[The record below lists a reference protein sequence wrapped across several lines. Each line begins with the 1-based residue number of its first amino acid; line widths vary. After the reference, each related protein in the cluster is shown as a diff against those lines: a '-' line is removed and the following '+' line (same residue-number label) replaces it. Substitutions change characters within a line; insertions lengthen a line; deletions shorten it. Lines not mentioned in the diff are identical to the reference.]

1 MDVKE
6 TATAHSPVPVT
17 ESNPTYISR
26 NGLIPATE
34 SGPLLHSSQKVTLRP
49 AKKPQVSSNSPKLN
63 LSSSP
68 QKLLTSTPQI
78 SPLERLH
85 SSSLLS
91 SASPVTNVDKVSKI
105 ISCLADTL
113 YNKDI

>member
-1 MDVKE
+1 MDANE
-6 TATAHSPVPVT
+6 TATAHSSVPIT
-17 ESNPTYISR
+17 ESNPTYVSR

-34 SGPLLHSSQKVTLRP
+34 SGPLLHYSQKVTLRP
-49 AKKPQVSSNSPKLN
+49 VKKPQVSSNSPKLN

-85 SSSLLS
+85 SSSLPS
-91 SASPVTNVDKVSKI
+91 SASPVTNIDIVSKI
-105 ISCLADTL
+105 ISWIIYTL
-113 YNKDI
+113 E